1 MGEPWIEG
9 SDITRA
15 IAIILLLVIAGLI
28 YLV

>member
-15 IAIILLLVIAGLI
+15 IAIILLLVIAGLV